1 MLEFT
6 LLTWN
11 SENYNI
17 MNQALAGNIDHVL
30 LACGS
35 TIPEVSDWTTGSI
48 RRL

>member
-17 MNQALAGNIDHVL
+17 MIWALTGNIDHAL
-30 LACGS
+30 RACGS
-35 TIPEVSDWTTGSI
+35 TISEVSDWTTW
-48 RRL
+48 LY